1 MLVVGPVIM
10 ELVGSRFDR
19 RRPLATGLAL
29 VVGMALL
36 VGVIGATDSGR
47 PGPVSAPWAA
57 HPPADGRAG
66 CPSSGFALL
75 PPDAEAEKFVVGDLD
90 GDSRPD
96 RFLLYEPFPDP
107 GTIEFLLDGPPP
119 RMRVELAT
127 GAVVDV
133 PTEIHWG
140 GAMAVGV
147 ADVNDDGRDEVV
159 VDPMN
164 GATGFTVDLV
174 AFVGC
179 RPRPVIGHD
188 GNLPVLY
195 YYQNSS
201 CCIGEIVGVECAD
214 VDGDSQIELVTI
226 DEKPSG
232 DWSYEAY
239 HLEDDR
245 VVLAGSGHG
254 TGALDRPATLR
265 FAGGF
270 DCDGFTYG

>member
-1 MLVVGPVIM
+1 MDI
-10 ELVGSRFDR
+10 VGSRFDR
-19 RRPLATGLAL
+19 GRPLICSAGPASLGLAL
-29 VVGMALL
+29 VAMMAGV
-36 VGVIGATDSGR
+36 VGVIGATGTDR
-47 PGPVSAPWAA
+47 PARVPVPPVAQ
-57 HPPADGRAG
+57 PPADGRTG
-66 CPSSGFALL
+66 CPASGPALL
-75 PPDAEAEKFVVGDLD
+75 PLHAHVKRSVVGDLD

-96 RFLLYEPFPDP
+96 RFLLYEPSPNP
-107 GTIEFLLDGPPP
+107 GTEFLLDGPPP

-179 RPRPVIGHD
+179 RPRPVTEPD
-188 GNLPVLY
+188 DSLPVLY

-201 CCIGEIVGVECAD
+201 CCVGVTVGVECAD
-214 VDGDSQIELVTI
+214 VDGDSRTELVKIVT
-226 DEKPSG
+226 EPSG
-232 DWSYEAY
+232 EWSYEAY
-239 HLEDDR
+239 RIEDDR
-245 VVLAGSGHG
+245 ALPDASGHG
-254 TGALDRPATLR
+254 TGPAGRPANLR
-265 FAGGF
+265 FSGGF
-270 DCDGFTYG
+270 DCDGFNYG